1 MKKKCRVFSFG
12 VFVLLTTAVFPQA
25 GDKLGS
31 GDLRGQA
38 VGLNRGGRIRHG
50 FGKAT
55 AETSQA
61 PGAADTV
68 TVPGGTSGAS
78 LEAGRQEMIDLTTL
92 YVAKSEDGTVLYL
105 SWNYDDPLF
114 NVFKCYEPSF
124 QNGVATLGKEL
135 AVDSLEVAA
144 NVSKTLECFEVAGAS
159 VASAATQGMGYD
171 PEPSPTVPT
180 TEDVG
185 LWWGDEVTL
194 SANYLDLI
202 PKGNIAYMGDL
213 PVRADEVP
221 TYSGSYGTSAKF
233 TIPDDA
239 RGFYPFVQAG
249 GRSSDTGGTY
259 QFVPLYARGVGPY
272 TAINGISYAPQT
284 GRIWVAATGVV
295 QEVDLFLHDPEPST
309 TKYYADAAVPYIS
322 RVTTDGRIL
331 YVDGTNGV
339 TTVWQVDVTSGA
351 RSEYAKTTD
360 TGFTTLIT
368 PVGIAVDPDGGSCY
382 IADGSRGKVVKIPSG
397 SGSGT
402 TIKDNWGNRTYSFPV
417 PCGMDVNV
425 GSTRIAIVADAN
437 GTIYYITGQNYTY
450 VYGSPGSSVHA
461 IQVDRDYALS
471 GFAPIFWSNE
481 LAMTEAFNINPIGS
495 DEAANHGG
503 VVFGTEA
510 GYVALEPHK
519 AFNTYRHYPQRV
531 ILNNSGQGIGYPS
544 SYQSADRIV
553 QLRVVGWANRP
564 LKLRLIDPPD
574 LSPYAPDD
582 GCLQGGCAPCLPY
595 EANDNIGSTDC
606 GICQY
611 ADCSDVANV
620 TKTLYCDSNG
630 SLTYYL
636 KVPERYSGDNFQVE
650 VQKTD
655 YSGNALS
662 PKRVAICSPVY
673 TSWKR
678 VFVERDKMFRKGGML
693 AADFDHSNCSPCNEI
708 ELFDWTNIA
717 DNDSIVI
724 FDSQNTAESGG
735 EIRTVTDVSS
745 PSGGK
750 VTVTLSSNL
759 GKDYIASIHP
769 ETGALDFA
777 YGNSA
782 GVGVLSGCDSTSNQ
796 INASNSCYYEADMRA
811 IEKTY
816 NDAYVEIYGLRNGMG
831 AVPYLPPA
839 FFNGFDVGAECTT
852 GAVKPGYDFSPWFK
866 FSWIWF
872 KNHGAENY
880 LWLGGVGTTAP
891 LDFDNCKICS
901 GNNPAPQIWGLA
913 WQPTR
918 QSFIFSGAIEAYCG
932 SSTQTANAVQGTT
945 CHENGHQ
952 FYVNPLDLQGHDA
965 RCQWTFDNTLTC
977 STSPIPECAVPASA
991 CIMNPERERWDTKHR
1006 FDIWDLF
1013 CGWGSSCSGTT
1024 PPGCCEGCDTPGD
1037 GSIRHFTD
1045 TFEGEAP

>member
-12 VFVLLTTAVFPQA
+12 VLVLLTTAVFPQA

-38 VGLNRGGRIRHG
+38 VGLNRGGGIRHG

-68 TVPGGTSGAS
+68 TVPGGISGAP

-339 TTVWQVDVTSGA
+339 TTVWQVNVTSGA

-382 IADGSRGKVVKIPSG
+382 IADGSRGKVVKIPAG

-471 GFAPIFWSNE
+471 SFAPIFWSNE

-582 GCLQGGCAPCLPY
+582 GCLQGGCTPCLPY
-595 EANDNIGSTDC
+595 EANDNIGNTDY
-606 GICQY
+606 GIC
-611 ADCSDVANV
+611 ALPDCSDGANV

-655 YSGNALS
+655 YYGNNL
-662 PKRVAICSPVY
+662 PETRVAMCSSVY

-678 VFVERDKMFRKGGML
+678 VFVERDKMFRRGGIL
-693 AADFDHSNCSPCNEI
+693 AADFNKATCGSNCNQIKLYNWANVVIDDVIVVFDELSPFETKG
-708 ELFDWTNIA
+708 EVKVIA
-717 DNDSIVI
+717 ADPVDNADGTI
-724 FDSQNTAESGG
+724 
-735 EIRTVTDVSS
+735 
-745 PSGGK
+745 
-750 VTVTLSSNL
+750 TVTLDSNL
-759 GKDYIASIHP
+759 TADCYYASTFTGTPPNIAP
-769 ETGALDFA
+769 DF
-777 YGNSA
+777 GNGHAA
-782 GVGVLSGCDSTSNQ
+782 GVGVIHSADLEIYDTASNQ
-796 INASNSCYYEADMRA
+796 INGPGSAFYETDMRD

-816 NDAYVEIYGLRNGMG
+816 NDAYVEFYGLRSGMN
-831 AVPYLPPA
+831 AVPHI
-839 FFNGFDVGAECTT
+839 D
-852 GAVKPGYDFSPWFK
+852 
-866 FSWIWF
+866 
-872 KNHGAENY
+872 
-880 LWLGGVGTTAP
+880 
-891 LDFDNCKICS
+891 
-901 GNNPAPQIWGLA
+901 PQM
-913 WQPTR
+913 P
-918 QSFIFSGAIEAYCG
+918 
-932 SSTQTANAVQGTT
+932 
-945 CHENGHQ
+945 
-952 FYVNPLDLQGHDA
+952 FYTVN
-965 RCQWTFDNTLTC
+965 
-977 STSPIPECAVPASA
+977 E
-991 CIMNPERERWDTKHR
+991 
-1006 FDIWDLF
+1006 
-1013 CGWGSSCSGTT
+1013 
-1024 PPGCCEGCDTPGD
+1024 TPGD
-1037 GSIRHFTD
+1037 DETNRLNFHQIWWKNNTYNWNYFHLVGCRGDDFVWTGSTTGITDPSNDDSYIYRWTVEGLGENQSYTPEQVNLVTQALTNHELAHQFWLNRCSNLTCGSDTNLGKHDDRPWWNFTTTGCPNDNPCLMDWKGGNLIDEFNRFCKEDLFLGDPNCGSTIKPDSAIRTISD
-1045 TFEGEAP
+1045 PIP